1 MVSRMNG
8 VTEWYC
14 TPYEVTEEE
23 FVKAILDTDEYSKSR
38 QSENKVKALRLLSS
52 KL

>member
-1 MVSRMNG
+1 MLDDIGIKKEDVQKMVSRMNG

-38 QSENKVKALRLLSS
+38 
-52 KL
+52 